1 MPDPLLPSCS
11 ILLLAGGRGQRMGGQ
26 DKGLVEWQGRPLI
39 AWQMELLRDV
49 SDVRVVLGYCA
60 SDVSDVVFQVRPEA
74 MVVLNHEFASTGT
87 AASLM
92 RGSLGAPGQVVSL
105 DCDLIVH
112 PDDLRLFTHGSG
124 PMLGT
129 LPVQSEEP
137 VFVRVERA
145 TDGSML
151 ARDFDRSPVA
161 GDHEWSG
168 LVRFDPRSPHLGP
181 SRGHVFELVRPLL
194 PMAAVTVRA
203 REVDFPDEIEAL
215 SQWIE
220 HLMKEGCLS

>member
-1 MPDPLLPSCS
+1 MHVPTTVVVNA
-11 ILLLAGGRGQRMGGQ
+11 AGLGSRMGL
-26 DKGLVEWQGRPLI
+26 DMPKALLEVAGRPLI

-60 SDVSDVVFQVRPEA
+60 SDVSDVVFRVRPEA
-74 MVVLNHEFASTGT
+74 MVVLNHDFSSTGT

-92 RGSLGAPGQVVSL
+92 RGSVGAPGAVVSL

-112 PDDLRLFTHGSG
+112 PDDLRLFTSGSR

-137 VFVRVERA
+137 VFVRVESGR
-145 TDGSML
+145 DGSMM
-151 ARDFDRSPVA
+151 ASDFDRTHVP

-181 SRGHVFELVRPLL
+181 GRGHVFELVRPLL
-194 PMAAVTVRA
+194 PMAAVPIRA

-215 SQWIE
+215 SDWIE